1 MSEISSLVD
10 IQPLDDVSNVELST
24 KIEHQQHNVERT
36 SKEKGN
42 LVTLLPNICG
52 LASTDFLFLL
62 SLASWTNF

>member
-1 MSEISSLVD
+1 MNQVSEISSLVN
-10 IQPLDDVSNVELST
+10 IQPLDDVSNVEFSN
-24 KIEHQQHNVERT
+24 KIEYQQHNTLESR
-36 SKEKGN
+36 GH

>member
-1 MSEISSLVD
+1 MSEVASLVY
-10 IQPLDDVSNVELST
+10 IQPLDDVSNVEFST
-24 KIEHQQHNVERT
+24 KIEHQQHNVQRT

-42 LVTLLPNICG
+42 LVTFPPNICG